1 MQRKKNDNL
10 LTRSIGMNNR
20 GRSFLT
26 FYEQQAE
33 YESRLKV
40 LRMERDLSKYEE
52 AKKEFK
58 VNIKKNN
65 EKI

>member
-1 MQRKKNDNL
+1 MERKKRDNL
-10 LTRSIGMNNR
+10 LTRTIGMNNR

-40 LRMERDLSKYEE
+40 MRMERDIPKYEQ

-58 VNIKKNN
+58 VG
-65 EKI
+65 